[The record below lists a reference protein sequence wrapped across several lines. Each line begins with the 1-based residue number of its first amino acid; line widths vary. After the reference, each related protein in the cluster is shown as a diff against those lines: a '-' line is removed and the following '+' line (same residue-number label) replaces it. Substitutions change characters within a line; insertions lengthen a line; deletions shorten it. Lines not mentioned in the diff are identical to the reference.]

1 MGHDKVSVFDNIL
14 NVDLFELWNFEN
26 SYLNIVDCE
35 KRLLKSEVLWKI
47 DFLKLII
54 EF

>member
-14 NVDLFELWNFEN
+14 NVDLFELWNYEN
-26 SYLNIVDCE
+26 SYLNIVDC
-35 KRLLKSEVLWKI
+35 V
-47 DFLKLII
+47 KLII